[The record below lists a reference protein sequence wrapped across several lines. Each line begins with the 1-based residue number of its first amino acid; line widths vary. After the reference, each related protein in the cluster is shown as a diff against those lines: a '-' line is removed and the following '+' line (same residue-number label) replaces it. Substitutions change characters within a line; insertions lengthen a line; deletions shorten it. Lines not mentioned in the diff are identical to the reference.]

1 MWVNNI
7 DTMLRKHYIAPSAL
21 VVVLG
26 LNEGLLTSGSSV
38 GLSNGD
44 SVSDHQP
51 TNDNDDNQ
59 FVKSHSNQ
67 WDDEW

>member
-1 MWVNNI
+1 MLVNNM
-7 DTMLRKHYIAPSAL
+7 DMMLRKHYITPSAL
-21 VVVLG
+21 VVMLG

-51 TNDNDDNQ
+51 TNDNVDNQ
-59 FVKSHSNQ
+59 FVKSHSQ
-67 WDDEW
+67 LDDEW

>member
-1 MWVNNI
+1 MLVNNM
-7 DTMLRKHYIAPSAL
+7 DMMLRKHYITPSAL

-44 SVSDHQP
+44 SVSDYQP
-51 TNDNDDNQ
+51 TNDNVDNQ
-59 FVKSHSNQ
+59 FVKSYNQ
-67 WDDEW
+67 LDDEW

>member
-1 MWVNNI
+1 MLVNNM
-7 DTMLRKHYIAPSAL
+7 DMMLRKHYITPSAL
-21 VVVLG
+21 VVMLG

-51 TNDNDDNQ
+51 TNDNVDNQ
-59 FVKSHSNQ
+59 FVKSHNQ
-67 WDDEW
+67 LDDEW

>member
-1 MWVNNI
+1 MLVNNM
-7 DTMLRKHYIAPSAL
+7 DTMFRKHYITPSAL

-51 TNDNDDNQ
+51 TNDNVDNQ
-59 FVKSHSNQ
+59 FVKSHNQ
-67 WDDEW
+67 LDDEW

>member
-1 MWVNNI
+1 MLVNNM
-7 DTMLRKHYIAPSAL
+7 DMMLRKHYITPSAL

-51 TNDNDDNQ
+51 TNDNVDNQ
-59 FVKSHSNQ
+59 FVKSHSQ
-67 WDDEW
+67 LDDEW

>member
-1 MWVNNI
+1 
-7 DTMLRKHYIAPSAL
+7 MLRKHYIAPSAL

-26 LNEGLLTSGSSV
+26 LNEGLLTSGSGV
-38 GLSNGD
+38 VLSNGGAVGD
-44 SVSDHQP
+44 YLP
-51 TNDNDDNQ
+51 TNDNTDNQ

>member
-1 MWVNNI
+1 MWVDNI
-7 DTMLRKHYIAPSAL
+7 DAMLRKHYITPSAL

-51 TNDNDDNQ
+51 TNDNVDNQ
-59 FVKSHSNQ
+59 FVKSYNQ
-67 WDDEW
+67 LDDEW

>member
-1 MWVNNI
+1 MLVNNM
-7 DTMLRKHYIAPSAL
+7 DTMSRKRYITPSAL
-21 VVVLG
+21 VVMLG

-51 TNDNDDNQ
+51 TNDNVDNQ
-59 FVKSHSNQ
+59 FVKSHSQ
-67 WDDEW
+67 LDDEW

>member
-38 GLSNGD
+38 GLYNGD

-51 TNDNDDNQ
+51 TNDNVDNQ
-59 FVKSHSNQ
+59 FVKSHNQ
-67 WDDEW
+67 LDDEW

>member
-7 DTMLRKHYIAPSAL
+7 DAMLRKHYITPSAL

-44 SVSDHQP
+44 SVCDHQP
-51 TNDNDDNQ
+51 TNDNTDNQ

>member
-1 MWVNNI
+1 MLVNNM
-7 DTMLRKHYIAPSAL
+7 DMMLRKHYITPSAL

-26 LNEGLLTSGSSV
+26 LNEGLVTSGSSV

-51 TNDNDDNQ
+51 TNDNVDNQ
-59 FVKSHSNQ
+59 FVKSHNQ
-67 WDDEW
+67 LDDEW

>member
-1 MWVNNI
+1 MLVNNM
-7 DTMLRKHYIAPSAL
+7 DMMLRKHYITPSAL

-51 TNDNDDNQ
+51 TNDNTDNQ
-59 FVKSHSNQ
+59 FVKSHNQ
-67 WDDEW
+67 LDDEW

>member
-1 MWVNNI
+1 MLVNNM
-7 DTMLRKHYIAPSAL
+7 DMMLRRHYITPSAL

-51 TNDNDDNQ
+51 TNDNVDNQ
-59 FVKSHSNQ
+59 FVKSHNQ
-67 WDDEW
+67 LDDEW

>member
-1 MWVNNI
+1 MLVNNI
-7 DTMLRKHYIAPSAL
+7 DAMLRKHYITPSAL

-51 TNDNDDNQ
+51 TNDNVDNQ
-59 FVKSHSNQ
+59 FVKSHNQ
-67 WDDEW
+67 LDDEW

>member
-1 MWVNNI
+1 MLVNNM
-7 DTMLRKHYIAPSAL
+7 DRMLRKRYITPSAL

-38 GLSNGD
+38 SLSNGD

-51 TNDNDDNQ
+51 TNDNVDNQ
-59 FVKSHSNQ
+59 FVKSYNQ
-67 WDDEW
+67 LDDEW

>member
-1 MWVNNI
+1 MLVNNM
-7 DTMLRKHYIAPSAL
+7 DTMLRKRYITPSAL

-51 TNDNDDNQ
+51 TNDNVDNQ
-59 FVKSHSNQ
+59 FVKSHSQ
-67 WDDEW
+67 LDDEW

>member
-1 MWVNNI
+1 MLVNNM
-7 DTMLRKHYIAPSAL
+7 DTMLRKHYTAPSAL
-21 VVVLG
+21 VVMLG

-51 TNDNDDNQ
+51 TNDNVDNQ
-59 FVKSHSNQ
+59 FVKSHSQ
-67 WDDEW
+67 LDDEW

>member
-1 MWVNNI
+1 MLVNNM
-7 DTMLRKHYIAPSAL
+7 DMMLRKHYITPSAL

-51 TNDNDDNQ
+51 TNDNVDNQ
-59 FVKSHSNQ
+59 FVKSHNQ
-67 WDDEW
+67 LDDEW

>member
-1 MWVNNI
+1 MLVNNM
-7 DTMLRKHYIAPSAL
+7 DMMLRKPYITPSAL

-51 TNDNDDNQ
+51 MNDNVDNQ
-59 FVKSHSNQ
+59 FVKSHNQ
-67 WDDEW
+67 LDDEW

>member
-1 MWVNNI
+1 MLVNNM
-7 DTMLRKHYIAPSAL
+7 DMRLRKHYITPSVL

-51 TNDNDDNQ
+51 TNDNVDNQ
-59 FVKSHSNQ
+59 FVKSYNQ
-67 WDDEW
+67 LDDEW

>member
-26 LNEGLLTSGSSV
+26 LNEGL
-38 GLSNGD
+38 
-44 SVSDHQP
+44 SDHQP
-51 TNDNDDNQ
+51 TNDNVDNQ
-59 FVKSHSNQ
+59 FVKSHNQ
-67 WDDEW
+67 LDDEW

>member
-1 MWVNNI
+1 MLVNNM
-7 DTMLRKHYIAPSAL
+7 DMMLRKHYITPSAL
-21 VVVLG
+21 VVVFG

-51 TNDNDDNQ
+51 TNDNVDNQ
-59 FVKSHSNQ
+59 FVKSHNQ
-67 WDDEW
+67 LDDEW

>member
-1 MWVNNI
+1 M
-7 DTMLRKHYIAPSAL
+7 MLRKHYITPSAL
-21 VVVLG
+21 VVVFG

-51 TNDNDDNQ
+51 TNDNVDNQ
-59 FVKSHSNQ
+59 FVKSHNQ
-67 WDDEW
+67 LDDEW

>member
-1 MWVNNI
+1 MLVNNM
-7 DTMLRKHYIAPSAL
+7 DMMLRRHYITPSAL

-51 TNDNDDNQ
+51 TNDNVDNQ
-59 FVKSHSNQ
+59 FVKSHSQ
-67 WDDEW
+67 LDDEW